1 MGWGVFVSEMKK
13 KMQGLWE
20 EENLNEVYSANLFY
34 NNAFEIAEV
43 RGAGPEAKWGKLGPL
58 IYMLL

>member
-1 MGWGVFVSEMKK
+1 MKK

-34 NNAFEIAEV
+34 NNTFEIAEV
-43 RGAGPEAKWGKLGPL
+43 RGAGPEAKWGKPGPL